1 MRYIDK
7 SQLPRLKDL
16 TDINNAKAEIDALQ
30 DDERNAFIDANG
42 ARWSALKS
50 EFWVL
55 GNMKCWYSEAVLQR
69 QEGHIEHYRPKKKP
83 HGLNGV
89 AHPGYWW
96 RAFDWT
102 NYRVSHPTSN
112 VRIKDYLT
120 GVTVGKGAYFPLKQ
134 GDIRALNEATENLEN
149 PVLLDPTVK
158 GDCRLICFD
167 TNDGKPLP
175 TFTKEQDDWKNQRAV
190 DSIAYYHLDE
200 GTWNYLRKD
209 LMDDVNKLCE
219 RLLEA
224 ETDPDRDQDK
234 CDELTDELIGYI
246 DEHKPFTAACIQK
259 IRENGL
265 LEIVV

>member
-7 SQLPRLKDL
+7 RQLPRLIDL
-16 TDINNAKAEIDALQ
+16 TDINNAKAEIAALPEG
-30 DDERNAFIDANG
+30 ERGGFIDANG

-50 EFWVL
+50 ELWAL
-55 GNMKCWYSEAVLQR
+55 GNMKCWYSEAVIQR

-83 HGLNGV
+83 HGLNGA

-120 GVTVGKGAYFPLKQ
+120 GVTVGKGAYFPLKE
-134 GDIRALNEATENLEN
+134 GDVRALNEASENLEN

-175 TFTKEQDDWKNQRAV
+175 TFTEEQNNWKNQRAV
-190 DSIAYYHLDE
+190 ESIAYYHLDE

-219 RLLEA
+219 KLLEA
-224 ETDPDRDQDK
+224 ETAPNRDQDK
-234 CDELTDELIGYI
+234 CDELTDELIGYM
-246 DEHKPFTAACIQK
+246 DEHKPFTAACIQQ